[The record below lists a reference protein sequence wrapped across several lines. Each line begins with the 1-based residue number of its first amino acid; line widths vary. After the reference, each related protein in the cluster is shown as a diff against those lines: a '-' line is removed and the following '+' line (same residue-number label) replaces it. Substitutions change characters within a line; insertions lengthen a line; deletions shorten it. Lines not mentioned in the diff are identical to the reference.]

1 MFARELRP
9 EEYWRARLAA
19 AVAFEGAFD
28 FEKEQEK
35 AATDRPDP
43 LAAQLGAFMQE
54 GEPPV
59 ATLVVNRKQVRF
71 DGQVLG
77 LGGVGGVAT
86 LPAHRRGGAIRA
98 CMAVAL
104 RKMADEGMALSHLY
118 PFSTAYYRQFGFAAC
133 GQTLRW
139 RLRLA
144 PLRRLGEEGGSVRQL
159 LPGDDLSP
167 LLKIYDRAF
176 ENTNLSALRSVYDAR
191 LEGGAPLAQRRNIF
205 VWYDSEG
212 RPGSFL
218 VGTRAGQTLD
228 CCTDFAANNGLLF
241 ADAAALRGLLGFV
254 ATAFAANFEDIRF
267 AVPAHT
273 DLTALLPELSG
284 SGCEAVHNG
293 MVRAVS
299 AEKLLAACR
308 CHGEGVLRLRVKD
321 DILPENDAVFALD
334 FAPGRANRVRRTDD
348 APDVV
353 LDAGSLAALLCGLHG
368 AEGLAFCPDV
378 EVLSNE
384 AAIRRV
390 FYRKPCH
397 MLDLY

>member
-1 MFARELRP
+1 MFARQLRP

-19 AVAFEGAFD
+19 AVAFEGEFD
-28 FEKEQEK
+28 FDKEREK

-43 LAAQLGAFMQE
+43 LAARFGTFLQE
-54 GEPPV
+54 GEPPI

-104 RKMADEGMALSHLY
+104 RQMADEGMALSHLY
-118 PFSTAYYRQFGFAAC
+118 PFSTAYYRQFGFAAA

-144 PLRRLGEEGGSVRQL
+144 PLRRLGTMGGSVRQL
-159 LPGDDLSP
+159 LPGDDLAP
-167 LLKIYDRAF
+167 LLKIYDRVF
-176 ENTNLSALRSVYDAR
+176 EKTDLSALRQVYDAE

-205 VWYDSEG
+205 VWYDADG

-228 CCTDFAANNGLLF
+228 CCPDFGARNSLLF
-241 ADAAALRGLLGFV
+241 ADAAALQGLLGFV

-284 SGCEAVHNG
+284 SGCEVVHNG
-293 MVRAVS
+293 MVRAVNV
-299 AEKLLAACR
+299 EKLLAACR
-308 CHGEGVLRLRVKD
+308 CRGEGVLHLKVAD
-321 DILPENDAVFALD
+321 DILPENNATFALD
-334 FAPGRANRVRRTDD
+334 FAPGRPNHVCRTDA
-348 APDVV
+348 APDVA
-353 LDAGSLAALLCGLHG
+353 LDVGSLAALLCGLHG
-368 AEGLAFCPDV
+368 AEGLALCPDV
-378 EVLSNE
+378 TVYGN
-384 AAIRRV
+384 AAALRRV

-397 MLDLY
+397 MMDLY